1 VSRETPVDRDEPLTK
16 ARERNSAD
24 SHPEAMAKIVDIGRK
39 PDVKRRAVATGTI
52 LLRPTTARAIRD
64 GPVEKGD
71 VLVSAEVAALH
82 AMKSVWQVLPH
93 CHPIPITA
101 ADVSFDVRADR
112 IVVTTNVEAT
122 YKTGVEMEALYGA
135 TVALLTVW
143 DMVKSLEKDSKGQ
156 YPSARIEDVRVV
168 EKAKSQ
174 R

>member
-1 VSRETPVDRDEPLTK
+1 
-16 ARERNSAD
+16 
-24 SHPEAMAKIVDIGRK
+24 MAKIVDIGRK

-101 ADVSFDVRADR
+101 AEVTCKVGREVSASTIDCASYMYRSFAS
-112 IVVTTNVEAT
+112 E
-122 YKTGVEMEALYGA
+122 
-135 TVALLTVW
+135 
-143 DMVKSLEKDSKGQ
+143 SL
-156 YPSARIEDVRVV
+156 RV
-168 EKAKSQ
+168 S
-174 R
+174 

>member
-1 VSRETPVDRDEPLTK
+1 
-16 ARERNSAD
+16 
-24 SHPEAMAKIVDIGRK
+24 MAKIVDIGRK

-112 IVVTTNVEAT
+112 IVVTTNVEIGRASCR
-122 YKTGVEMEALYGA
+122 E
-135 TVALLTVW
+135 
-143 DMVKSLEKDSKGQ
+143 
-156 YPSARIEDVRVV
+156 RV
-168 EKAKSQ
+168 
-174 R
+174 